1 MKAAVRISFLN
12 ESIKERLKKTADEIG
27 CQIVFLGD
35 EEPDVKDIEDC
46 DILFGKF
53 KASMLKNVKN
63 LKWYQLPSAGV
74 DGFTDDSIY
83 PNPDVV
89 LTNGN
94 GAYGVTIAEHQ
105 ILNLLM
111 LMRKAPQYIEG
122 QKNKAW
128 KNLGDVR
135 SIFGSTIAVVGTG
148 NLGSEFA
155 KRVQAMGAKVI
166 GVRRTGNALENG
178 FDEMYNVAEI
188 DEVLPKADVIAL
200 NLPGTAE
207 TKNILTRERIASL
220 KSNAIVMNVGRGSA
234 IDQEALNEALREGK
248 IAGAALDVTSPEP
261 LPEDHPLWT
270 APNTIITPHVSGN
283 YSLEYTCQV
292 LIDIFE
298 GNLIKFAKG
307 EKLDNIVDRKAGY

>member
-1 MKAAVRISFLN
+1 M
-12 ESIKERLKKTADEIG
+12 
-27 CQIVFLGD
+27 
-35 EEPDVKDIEDC
+35 
-46 DILFGKF
+46 
-53 KASMLKNVKN
+53 
-63 LKWYQLPSAGV
+63 
-74 DGFTDDSIY
+74 
-83 PNPDVV
+83 
-89 LTNGN
+89 
-94 GAYGVTIAEHQ
+94 H
-105 ILNLLM
+105 
-111 LMRKAPQYIEG
+111 
-122 QKNKAW
+122 
-128 KNLGDVR
+128 

-178 FDEMYNVAEI
+178 FDEMHNVSEI

>member
-27 CQIVFLGD
+27 CQMVFLGD
-35 EEPDVKDIEDC
+35 EEPDVRDIEDY

-83 PNPDVV
+83 PNADVV
-89 LTNGN
+89 LTNGS

-178 FDEMYNVAEI
+178 FDEMYHVAE
-188 DEVLPKADVIAL
+188 
-200 NLPGTAE
+200 
-207 TKNILTRERIASL
+207 
-220 KSNAIVMNVGRGSA
+220 
-234 IDQEALNEALREGK
+234 
-248 IAGAALDVTSPEP
+248 LD
-261 LPEDHPLWT
+261 
-270 APNTIITPHVSGN
+270 
-283 YSLEYTCQV
+283 
-292 LIDIFE
+292 
-298 GNLIKFAKG
+298 
-307 EKLDNIVDRKAGY
+307 